1 MNRSNATRMLRIFG
15 IVIFVFIVLNIDLA
29 ATFQIL
35 AHVNTVFLTVAVV
48 LIFPQIIM
56 RAWRWQLLMKMQSIT
71 YSLKD
76 ASTVYFAGLFIGTI
90 TPGRLGDFIKV
101 QYLRNAGH
109 SMGKSFLSVLID
121 RLFDLASLI
130 LIGYVSLLG
139 FMQWFSL
146 EIHVLS
152 ALLLVAPPVLTL
164 LFATGRINQDLCIRL
179 ATPLVPT
186 RYRAKIESN
195 LHDFFHDLTSMDGRI
210 MISAGA
216 ITFAVWGLYFVMAYF
231 FALSLHID
239 ISFWYLAACTS
250 ISALI
255 TLIPISISG
264 IGTRD
269 ATFITLFSLIGIN
282 KESAIAF
289 SMMILLM
296 YLINGSIGFV
306 AWQKNPVAIS

>member
-1 MNRSNATRMLRIFG
+1 
-15 IVIFVFIVLNIDLA
+15 
-29 ATFQIL
+29 
-35 AHVNTVFLTVAVV
+35 
-48 LIFPQIIM
+48 
-56 RAWRWQLLMKMQSIT
+56 
-71 YSLKD
+71 
-76 ASTVYFAGLFIGTI
+76 
-90 TPGRLGDFIKV
+90 
-101 QYLRNAGH
+101 
-109 SMGKSFLSVLID
+109 MGKSFLSVLID